1 MTEQRLVS
9 AWRRKVRVGFG
20 DPGLAAQTFGR
31 LKSGTLET
39 PDLALVVKG
48 NPPPQLIPGPRSDK
62 RMSTGDFF
70 VYRGKILHIMGNELE
85 RSELDRLLLSEAR
98 NPANSIVDIADA
110 TGLTPE
116 QAANRL
122 SELYSEK
129 GALTDL
135 YRERQLLEDVYSIY
149 EEIKKRAENASERNQ
164 AGLYNALRQ
173 MIALMFDRL
182 EKARNQNKADIN
194 TISELHAR
202 VMIDAV
208 SLTFEK
214 ALFEL
219 QKRYPE
225 IERDELTEIVEQAL
239 PLALTEIGQK

>member
-1 MTEQRLVS
+1 M
-9 AWRRKVRVGFG
+9 
-20 DPGLAAQTFGR
+20 
-31 LKSGTLET
+31 
-39 PDLALVVKG
+39 
-48 NPPPQLIPGPRSDK
+48 
-62 RMSTGDFF
+62 
-70 VYRGKILHIMGNELE
+70 GKEIE
-85 RSELDRLLLSEAR
+85 RTELDRLLLSEAR
-98 NPANSIVDIADA
+98 NPANSIADIAEV

-122 SELYSEK
+122 SELYTEK

-149 EEIKKRAENASERNQ
+149 EDIKERAQNASERNQ

-182 EKARNQNKADIN
+182 EKARNANKRDIN
-194 TISELHAR
+194 TVSELHAR
-202 VMIDAV
+202 IMIEAV
-208 SLTFEK
+208 SLAFEK

-225 IERDELTEIVEQAL
+225 IERDELTEIMGEAL
-239 PLALTEIGQK
+239 PLALGKIGQS